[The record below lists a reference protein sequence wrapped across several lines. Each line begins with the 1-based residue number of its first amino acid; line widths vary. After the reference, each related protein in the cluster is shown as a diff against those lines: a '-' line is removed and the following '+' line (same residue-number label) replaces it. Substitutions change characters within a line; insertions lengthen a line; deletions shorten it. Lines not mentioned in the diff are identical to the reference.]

1 MLRLV
6 KAGKVE
12 LHGRMDGP
20 KLTVE
25 QLLDLQ
31 VDDVLTF
38 DRPIHSLQQLTVNE
52 LLKYQ
57 GQIVTTGQNRAFEV
71 QHFDPQQRYRAS
83 G

>member
-12 LHGRMDGP
+12 MHGRMDGP

-25 QLLDLQ
+25 QLLDLE
-31 VDDVLTF
+31 VDDVVTF
-38 DRPIHSLQQLTVNE
+38 DRPIHSAQQLTVNNF
-52 LLKYQ
+52 LKYQ
-57 GQIVTTGQNRAFEV
+57 GQIVTIGQNRAFEV
-71 QHFDPQQRYRAS
+71 QERYRAN